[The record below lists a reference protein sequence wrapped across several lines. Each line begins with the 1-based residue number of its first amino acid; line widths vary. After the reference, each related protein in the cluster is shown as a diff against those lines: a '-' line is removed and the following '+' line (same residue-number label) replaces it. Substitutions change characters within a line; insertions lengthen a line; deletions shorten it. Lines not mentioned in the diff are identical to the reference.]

1 MKERE
6 MKTQSI
12 ELYPVVRREG
22 ATVRGALLPLKS
34 LLGLGARAFLALV
47 PALAVVVGTAWLVTV
62 PDWVMYLQATTWA
75 AGFVFLGLALESER
89 AETALFL
96 SATGVA
102 LPVLAYLSSTLAVE
116 LAIVAA
122 TLVAA
127 WIAAALLRRP

>member
-22 ATVRGALLPLKS
+22 ATVRGALSPLKS

-89 AETALFL
+89 AETALLL

>member
-1 MKERE
+1 

-22 ATVRGALLPLKS
+22 ATVRGALSPLKS

-89 AETALFL
+89 AETALLL

>member
-12 ELYPVVRREG
+12 ELFPVVRREG
-22 ATVRGALLPLKS
+22 ATVRGALSPLKS

-89 AETALFL
+89 AETALLL

>member
-1 MKERE
+1 

-12 ELYPVVRREG
+12 ELFPLARREG
-22 ATVRGALLPLKS
+22 AAVRDALSPLKS
-34 LLGLGARAFLALV
+34 VLGLGAKAFLALV

-62 PDWVMYLQATTWA
+62 PDWVVYLQATTWA

-89 AETALFL
+89 AETALLL

>member
-12 ELYPVVRREG
+12 ELFPVVRREG
-22 ATVRGALLPLKS
+22 ATVRGALSPLKS

-62 PDWVMYLQATTWA
+62 PDWVIYLQATTWA

-89 AETALFL
+89 AETALLL
-96 SATGVA
+96 SFTGVA